1 MTKKEFLIIA
11 IATFITIISWVA
23 FDILHARSQVEISSK
38 TQEVIEPLNPNFDL
52 EGLK

>member
-11 IATFITIISWVA
+11 IATFITIIAWVV
-23 FDILHARSQVEISSK
+23 FDILHKAAEVEISPQ
-38 TQEVIEPLNPNFDL
+38 TQEVIEELNPTFDL